1 MRSKKKIQ
9 RRHQPVRGDDSKPV
23 VMESESDDDDDDDEA
38 DQEWVRAQWASLVQR
53 QRAREEHVR
62 RLILSRNLLQ
72 PLVSRLL
79 TDLILLLFF
88 WGGGLG

>member
-1 MRSKKKIQ
+1 
-9 RRHQPVRGDDSKPV
+9 
-23 VMESESDDDDDDDEA
+23 MESESDDDDDDDEA

-88 WGGGLG
+88 WGGGSGLKELNSPFYNIGLETMVRFRGYV